1 MGHSDVVADVTCTK
15 DDLLALSSISLH
27 RFIPDCLVAG
37 LFFGR
42 YSMLGRVEDPANEL
56 LNGDVYMTNSK
67 RDPASPQSTAA
78 QSTSS
83 NNHIHRRSVF
93 CAGFLKPITSMKSR
107 ETVVFEFTARE
118 KKSKEKYI
126 QK

>member
-1 MGHSDVVADVTCTK
+1 
-15 DDLLALSSISLH
+15 
-27 RFIPDCLVAG
+27 
-37 LFFGR
+37 
-42 YSMLGRVEDPANEL
+42 MLGRVEDPANEL

-67 RDPASPQSTAA
+67 RDPAPPQSTAA

-93 CAGFLKPITSMKSR
+93 CADFLMPI
-107 ETVVFEFTARE
+107 VFEAKLPMRKVGKLLSLNLSSA
-118 KKSKEKYI
+118 KKRKTSKEKYI

>member
-1 MGHSDVVADVTCTK
+1 MTCAK
-15 DDLLALSSISLH
+15 DDLLALTGFPPH
-27 RFIPDCLVAG
+27 HFRPECLATD
-37 LFFGR
+37 LFFFVFFYGR

-67 RDPASPQSTAA
+67 RDPAPPQSTAA

-93 CAGFLKPITSMKSR
+93 CADFLMPI
-107 ETVVFEFTARE
+107 VFVA
-118 KKSKEKYI
+118 KLPM
-126 QK
+126 